1 MDSPA
6 GLFTLNKMIAK
17 IASDRVWH
25 GIVGVRAARV
35 LVAVT
40 DTVLVWLVRY
50 SLLAIATRFCRHR
63 FL

>member
-17 IASDRVWH
+17 IASGRVWH
-25 GIVGVRAARV
+25 GMVGVRAARA

-40 DTVLVWLVRY
+40 DTVLVWLVVR
-50 SLLAIATRFCRHR
+50 
-63 FL
+63 